1 MKLKLSKKEKLILL
15 VGILLVVLLIAIA
28 QFIMLSP
35 LKSDLEMKE
44 QSLQSEQKLLDGII
58 EKKTDET
65 NKVVEDTR
73 ELQKKVP
80 VTPLQEQFILDLE
93 RAENVSNSL
102 VKSMS
107 FSKDVDVTIAPPV
120 QENSASNGET
130 STDESLEVKTVQE
143 VEAEKEAQMAN
154 TVTGLK
160 KLTISLNV
168 ESPTYE
174 DLEKFISTLESL
186 NRIVV
191 VESIN
196 YSGGQEI
203 TSLEKE
209 PAADKLSYSLSVSAY
224 YLPTLNDLIADLP
237 KIDAPGPANKKNP
250 LSAFSD
256 VLENN

>member
-1 MKLKLSKKEKLILL
+1 MKLKLSKKEKLLL
-15 VGILLVVLLIAIA
+15 LAGILFVILLIAIA
-28 QFIMLSP
+28 QFMMLSP
-35 LKSDLEMKE
+35 LKSDLVTKE
-44 QSLQSEQKLLDGII
+44 QSLQTEQKLLDAITQ
-58 EKKTDET
+58 KKADET
-65 NKVVEDTR
+65 LKVVEDTR

-107 FSKDVDVTIAPPV
+107 FSKDADVTITPPV
-120 QENSASNGET
+120 QENTSANGET
-130 STDESLEVKTVQE
+130 NTDESLEVKTVQE
-143 VEAEKEAQMAN
+143 VEAEKEAQTAN

-160 KLTISLNV
+160 KLTISLSV

-174 DLEKFISTLESL
+174 DLEKFIGTLESL

-196 YSGGQEI
+196 YTGGQEI
-203 TSLEKE
+203 TSLETE
-209 PAADKLSYSLSVSAY
+209 PVEKKLSYSLSVSAY
-224 YLPTLNDLIADLP
+224 YLPTVNDLLADLP

-250 LSAFSD
+250 LTTFTD
-256 VLENN
+256 TTKTN

>member
-15 VGILLVVLLIAIA
+15 AGILLVVLLVASA
-28 QFIMLSP
+28 QFMMLSP
-35 LKSDLEMKE
+35 LKSELVMKE
-44 QSLQSEQKLLDGII
+44 QSLKTEQKLLDGITQ
-58 EKKTDET
+58 KKADET

-80 VTPLQEQFILDLE
+80 VSPLQEQFILDLE

-120 QENSASNGET
+120 QENSAANGET
-130 STDESLEVKTVQE
+130 TSDESLEVKTVQE
-143 VEAEKEAQMAN
+143 VEAEKAAQTAN

-174 DLEKFISTLESL
+174 ALEKFISTLESL

-196 YSGGQEI
+196 YSGGKEI
-203 TSLEKE
+203 TSLETE
-209 PAADKLSYSLSVSAY
+209 PAEEKLSYSLSVSAY
-224 YLPTLNDLIADLP
+224 YLPSLNDLIADLP

-256 VLENN
+256 VLKNN

>member
-1 MKLKLSKKEKLILL
+1 MRLKLSKKEKLILL
-15 VGILLVVLLIAIA
+15 AGILFVILLIAIA
-28 QFIMLSP
+28 QFMMLSP
-35 LKSDLEMKE
+35 LKSDLVTKE
-44 QSLQSEQKLLDGII
+44 QSLQTEQKLLDAITQ
-58 EKKTDET
+58 KKADET
-65 NKVVEDTR
+65 NKVIEDTR

-107 FSKDVDVTIAPPV
+107 FSKDADVTITPPA
-120 QENSASNGET
+120 QENASVNGET
-130 STDESLEVKTVQE
+130 ITDESLEVKTVQE
-143 VEAEKEAQMAN
+143 VEAEKETQTAN

-160 KLTISLNV
+160 KLTISLSV

-196 YSGGQEI
+196 YSGGKEI
-203 TSLEKE
+203 TSLDTE
-209 PAADKLSYSLSVSAY
+209 PSDEKLSYSLSVSAY

-250 LSAFSD
+250 LTTFSD
-256 VLENN
+256 TTKSN

>member
-1 MKLKLSKKEKLILL
+1 MKLRLSKKEKLILWLSIFL
-15 VGILLVVLLIAIA
+15 VILLIAVA
-28 QFIMLSP
+28 QFMLLSP
-35 LKSDLEMKE
+35 LKSDLEMME
-44 QSLQSEQKLLDGII
+44 QSLQTEQKLLDEITQ
-58 EKKTDET
+58 KKANEA

-102 VKSMS
+102 VKSMG
-107 FSKDVDVTIAPPV
+107 FSKDADVTITPPV
-120 QENSASNGET
+120 QETATSNGET
-130 STDESLEVKTVQE
+130 NTDEALEVKTIQE
-143 VEAEKEAQMAN
+143 VEGEKEAQAAN
-154 TVTGLK
+154 TLTGLK
-160 KLTISLNV
+160 KLTISLSV

-196 YSGGQEI
+196 YTGGKEI
-203 TSLEKE
+203 TSLNTE
-209 PAADKLSYSLSVSAY
+209 PAEEKLSYSLSVSAY

-237 KIDAPGPANKKNP
+237 RIDAPEPANKKNP
-250 LSAFSD
+250 LSASSD
-256 VLENN
+256 VTENN